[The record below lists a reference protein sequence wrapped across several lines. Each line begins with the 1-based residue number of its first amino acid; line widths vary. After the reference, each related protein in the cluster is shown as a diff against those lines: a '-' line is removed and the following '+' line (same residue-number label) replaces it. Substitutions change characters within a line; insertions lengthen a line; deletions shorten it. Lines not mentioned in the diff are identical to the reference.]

1 MGHTGPGHDDPYQV
15 LGVDAGASQR
25 DIARAYHRAAQRAHP
40 DARPDDP
47 AAAARFQAL
56 TDAYDLLSDPGR
68 RVGYDRGHGAAGPSS
83 PPSRPADPGVVLRRH
98 RAAGLPGPP
107 WHQHIW
113 AGPVLIEPP
122 AAGPATGQSRRSPPV
137 TGWCDP
143 PVVLGVPADGVWGWV
158 W

>member
-1 MGHTGPGHDDPYQV
+1 MGHIGPGHDDPYRV
-15 LGVDAGASQR
+15 LGVDAGASPR

-68 RVGYDRGHGAAGPSS
+68 RARYDRSQLAAGTGS
-83 PPSRPADPGVVLRRH
+83 PPQRRSGTAAVRRH
-98 RAAGLPGPP
+98 GCPYPPGALWQQPV
-107 WHQHIW
+107 W

-122 AAGPATGQSRRSPPV
+122 DASLPTGQRWHSPPAAAW
-137 TGWCDP
+137 TDP
-143 PVVLGVPADGVWGWV
+143 PVVLGVRVDGAWGWA